1 MHENAARAL
10 QYYEDL
16 PRRSGRP
23 DLRLV
28 DGEPRTR
35 RREEADHA
43 AHEETAYA
51 VRGEAEETG
60 REATE
65 YAVRADAFRE
75 DTAPRETGAPGPEI
89 HTITLDPRP
98 AEPRRRAEPRRPR
111 ASAPHRGPEAARQR
125 GPILPARH
133 RQAVAPRIAGRPD
146 RVAMWA
152 VLLGFFLTAVAAA
165 TGHG

>member
-23 DLRLV
+23 ELRLV
-28 DGEPRTR
+28 DTEPRPRRRTESEPRTR
-35 RREEADHA
+35 RPERARRTRTRDAGPARA
-43 AHEETAYA
+43 AT
-51 VRGEAEETG
+51 R
-60 REATE
+60 
-65 YAVRADAFRE
+65 RAAQ
-75 DTAPRETGAPGPEI
+75 
-89 HTITLDPRP
+89 
-98 AEPRRRAEPRRPR
+98 PRRQQSSRPR
-111 ASAPHRGPEAARQR
+111 MT
-125 GPILPARH
+125 LPVRR

-152 VLLGFFLTAVAAA
+152 VLLGFFLTGVAAL

>member
-28 DGEPRTR
+28 ESEPR
-35 RREEADHA
+35 
-43 AHEETAYA
+43 
-51 VRGEAEETG
+51 
-60 REATE
+60 
-65 YAVRADAFRE
+65 
-75 DTAPRETGAPGPEI
+75 
-89 HTITLDPRP
+89 
-98 AEPRRRAEPRRPR
+98 PRRRAEAEPRSRRGARAAHAPAAEPRATRAEPRRAAASRRHETPPR
-111 ASAPHRGPEAARQR
+111 RRPAIRARR
-125 GPILPARH
+125 S
-133 RQAVAPRIAGRPD
+133 QAVAPRIAGRPD

-152 VLLGFFLTAVAAA
+152 VLLGFFLTGVAAF

>member
-28 DGEPRTR
+28 EPEPRPR
-35 RREEADHA
+35 RR
-43 AHEETAYA
+43 
-51 VRGEAEETG
+51 
-60 REATE
+60 
-65 YAVRADAFRE
+65 
-75 DTAPRETGAPGPEI
+75 PE
-89 HTITLDPRP
+89 
-98 AEPRRRAEPRRPR
+98 AEPRPRRAARAEHAPAAEARQTRAEPRRTPR
-111 ASAPHRGPEAARQR
+111 AGRHEAPPRR
-125 GPILPARH
+125 
-133 RQAVAPRIAGRPD
+133 RQAIRARRRQTVAPRIAGRPD

-152 VLLGFFLTAVAAA
+152 VLLGFFLTGVAAA

>member
-28 DGEPRTR
+28 ETEPRPR
-35 RREEADHA
+35 H
-43 AHEETAYA
+43 
-51 VRGEAEETG
+51 RGEAEPSSRRSG
-60 REATE
+60 RA
-65 YAVRADAFRE
+65 AH
-75 DTAPRETGAPGPEI
+75 APAPAA
-89 HTITLDPRP
+89 RP
-98 AEPRRRAEPRRPR
+98 KRAEPR
-111 ASAPHRGPEAARQR
+111 ASARTRRHEVPPRRRQ
-125 GPILPARH
+125 IIPARR

-152 VLLGFFLTAVAAA
+152 VLLGFFLTGVAAA